1 MQRSNSRRSHRLGD
15 QIMHEVANMLLREVS
30 DPRTELVTVSG
41 VRMNKDLSI
50 AEILYTIPGDEAQ
63 REDAA
68 AGLAKAAGYMR
79 SLLGKRLRSKYI
91 PQLRFVY
98 DDYLED
104 MVYDHPQT
112 ED

>member
-1 MQRSNSRRSHRLGD
+1 MQRSDSRRSHRLGD
-15 QIMHEVANMLLREVS
+15 QVMREVASMLFKEVS
-30 DPRTELVTVSG
+30 DPRVEMVTVSG

-50 AEILYTIPGDEAQ
+50 AEILYTVPGGPEQ

-68 AGLAKAAGYMR
+68 KGLAKAAGFMR
-79 SLLGKRLRSKYI
+79 SLLGKRLKSKSI
-91 PQLRFVY
+91 PLLRFVY

-104 MVYDHPQT
+104 MVYDHPQA